1 MRQWHLLGIF
11 VLAAGQLAGQGG
23 LSLTA
28 SMPAPIKGIIGN
40 TYGAV
45 FGRSELVTIPLLAR
59 FTATG
64 GTPPYTYTIQSG
76 SLPTGLLLNPT
87 TGVIQ
92 GVPTGGNGTSVVVR
106 AQDAQGRVAT
116 YNWGAIRV
124 ESPPEFFF
132 QGMVGSSFKQA
143 TPMCGLAGGTG
154 FRYQLRSLPQ
164 GLEVVPAGPVNL
176 VTGSP
181 ATDGSFLGS
190 YSCDNGQVRFE
201 WRFRLRVDPMPVY
214 YLPATEEGKD
224 FEFLPVEFPG
234 NPLGALYEISLPG
247 PPEGVALMDPVI
259 GRIAGTPSETC
270 GCVWELRRTAADG
283 SFRTHRYIL
292 RVHPDP
298 EKDPDRLTADREF
311 VKFQIPEGQQEP
323 VVGAFLVRA
332 GRRQNLR
339 AVLEEIGSNSEEGS
353 NLNPLHVQITPSGEA
368 STDVVVQVS
377 VDVKELERGDVNSV
391 FVSVSREDPEAPG
404 NWLEPELDL
413 VVEITVEGKGP
424 KLEVSKTQI
433 TERYSSNGY
442 WSWSSNCSTSLIEIR
457 NKGGGELEYSL
468 SSLRISGNQK
478 DWIRIRDE
486 GRKLGPNSTSRV
498 LVDLKCSDLPLGTYN
513 AQFDV
518 TAPDQPL
525 VTVDIVLQVEPAFGT
540 FIQGELYPLISIHSP
555 PRTENYKVT
564 ITEGEPG
571 DEWIVWLP
579 EEDRYPWLKLQN
591 GRGRSGDSFQL
602 TFDPSP
608 WRDPNCGEICR
619 YVPGAYMMVAVIRND
634 SLVYN
639 TGRWVYVEMGVV
651 PYVPPSISD
660 HFLFLP
666 SRSQNEPSPETA
678 TTFMVNLN
686 PSEQAFRS
694 SEFYWPGNPT
704 RQAFLD
710 VQPKEGT
717 LEPGDFDPLSPNGVG
732 ILTLASAPGPLDMP
746 GFYLSD
752 VTFRFR
758 DLGSN
763 SGIEHPRRLRVG
775 QLVGRNGEPVPP
787 TPSLSGVVGKAELA
801 SRARLTPTRPTA
813 EVRQADTGCA
823 PAPLLVLTLLEPLFK
838 VPSGSPRQLRAKV
851 VNACGEPVTEGLVTA
866 RFSNG
871 DPSVTLF
878 HQEEGQWV
886 ASWTPRTEA
895 GVVRVTLE
903 ARVGEDLYGRDEV
916 MGSVLDPGG
925 PLLDAQGVRHAA
937 TGRAISML
945 TPGML
950 IRLQGRRLTASAG
963 AAAESGA
970 TATELAGTQVI
981 MAGAPLELLEVT
993 PGEVLLR
1000 IPEDAEPGQEMA
1012 LMLRRA
1018 QGGSLPV
1025 GIFPVIPAS
1034 PGILT
1039 VDGSGSGQGSI
1050 YSLRDGRRML
1060 AAGPQG
1066 ALADELV
1073 AIEVS
1078 GLGVVREPGQEQ
1090 TPLRVLLGEDELE
1103 IIPESVNPSPGKPG
1117 VSDVVFRMPVNRPIG
1132 AEVPVRVEAAG
1143 SRSTPATMSIEP
1155 DVR

>member
-1 MRQWHLLGIF
+1 MRQWHLLGLF

-28 SMPAPIKGIIGN
+28 SMPSPIKGIIGN

-45 FGRSELVTIPLLAR
+45 FGRSELVTIPLVAR

-76 SLPTGLLLNPT
+76 LLPSGLLLNPT

-92 GVPTGGNGTSVVVR
+92 GVPTGANGTGVVVQ

-116 YNWGAIRV
+116 YNWGRIRV

-154 FRYQLRSLPQ
+154 FRYQLSSVPQ
-164 GLEVVPAGPVNL
+164 GLEVVPAGPVNS
-176 VTGSP
+176 VVGSP
-181 ATDGSFLGS
+181 ATEGSFLGS
-190 YSCDNGQVRFE
+190 YSCENGQVRFE

-234 NPLGALYEISLPG
+234 NPLGAQYEITVPG
-247 PPEGVALMDPVI
+247 PPPGVAFTDPVT
-259 GRIAGTPSETC
+259 GRMTGQPTETGTFR
-270 GCVWELRRTAADG
+270 WELKRSAEDG
-283 SFRTHRYIL
+283 TFRTHRYVL
-292 RVHPDP
+292 LVNADP
-298 EKDPDRLTADREF
+298 EKDPDRLTVNKSHLAFR
-311 VKFQIPEGQQEP
+311 IPEGQSEP

-332 GRRQNLR
+332 GRSKLIRAQVDTILGGFDQLR
-339 AVLEEIGSNSEEGS
+339 LDDIR
-353 NLNPLHVQITPSGEA
+353 ITPVEA
-368 STDVVVQVS
+368 AQTDVVVEVS
-377 VDVKELERGDVNSV
+377 VDVAHLRKDDRVLVIIP
-391 FVSVSREDPEAPG
+391 VSRRDSEPPYD
-404 NWLEPELDL
+404 WLEPELTL
-413 VVEITVEGKGP
+413 RVEITVEGKGP

-433 TERYSSNGY
+433 TERYSRNGY

-525 VTVDIVLQVEPAFGT
+525 LTVDIVLQVEPAFGT

-555 PRTENYKVT
+555 PLTENYKVT

-571 DEWIVWLP
+571 DEWVVWLP
-579 EEDRYPWLKLQN
+579 EEDGYSWLKLQN

-602 TFDPSP
+602 TFDPSTWVEP
-608 WRDPNCGEICR
+608 YCGVKCGYKASTYLMI
-619 YVPGAYMMVAVIRND
+619 AVSRND

-639 TGRWVYVEMGVV
+639 TTRWAYLEMTVV
-651 PYVPPSISD
+651 PYVTPFISD

-678 TTFMVNLN
+678 TTFMVNVN

-710 VQPKEGT
+710 VQPKLGT
-717 LEPGDFDPLSPNGVG
+717 LEAGDFDPVSPNGVG
-732 ILTLASAPGPLDMP
+732 TLTLASAPGPLDMP

-752 VTFRFR
+752 VTLRFR

-763 SGIEHPRRLRVG
+763 SGIEHPKTFRVG
-775 QLVGRNGEPVPP
+775 QLVGRTGEPVPP
-787 TPSLSGVVGKAELA
+787 TPTLSGSAGKVELA
-801 SRARLTPTRPTA
+801 SRAQLSATRPSA
-813 EVRQADTGCA
+813 GVRQAVAGCA
-823 PAPLLVLTLLEPLFK
+823 PGPLLVVTLLEPLFK
-838 VPSGSPRQLRAKV
+838 VPSGSQRELRAKV
-851 VNACGEPVTEGLVTA
+851 MNACGEPVREGLVTA
-866 RFSNG
+866 DFSNG
-871 DPSVTLF
+871 DPSVPLF
-878 HQEEGQWV
+878 HQEEGQWA
-886 ASWTPRTEA
+886 ASWIPRTEA

-903 ARVGEDLYGRDEV
+903 ARADEDLYGRDEV
-916 MGSVLDPGG
+916 LGSVLDPGG

-937 TGRAISML
+937 TGRAISMV

-950 IRLQGRRLTASAG
+950 IRLQGRRFTASAG
-963 AAAESGA
+963 EAAESGT
-970 TATELAGTQVI
+970 TAAELAGTQVV
-981 MAGAPLELLEVT
+981 MAGMPLELLEVT

-1000 IPEDAEPGQEMA
+1000 IPEDIEVGQELA

-1018 QGGSLPV
+1018 QGGSLAV

-1039 VDGSGSGQGSI
+1039 ADGSGSGQGLI
-1050 YSLRDGRRML
+1050 YTLRDGRRML

-1066 ALADELV
+1066 ALAEELV

-1078 GLGVVREPGQEQ
+1078 GLGVVREPGQER

-1103 IIPESVNPSPGKPG
+1103 VIPESVASSPGKPG

-1132 AEVPVRVEAAG
+1132 AAVPVRVEAAG
-1143 SRSTPATMSIEP
+1143 FRSVPVTMSIEP
-1155 DVR
+1155 GVQ

>member
-1 MRQWHLLGIF
+1 MVQ
-11 VLAAGQLAGQGG
+11 
-23 LSLTA
+23 
-28 SMPAPIKGIIGN
+28 
-40 TYGAV
+40 
-45 FGRSELVTIPLLAR
+45 
-59 FTATG
+59 
-64 GTPPYTYTIQSG
+64 
-76 SLPTGLLLNPT
+76 
-87 TGVIQ
+87 
-92 GVPTGGNGTSVVVR
+92 

-116 YNWGAIRV
+116 YNWGRIRV

-132 QGMVGSSFKQA
+132 QGMVGSSFRQA

-154 FRYQLRSLPQ
+154 FRYQLSSVPE
-164 GLEVVPAGPVNL
+164 GLEVVPAGQVNF

-181 ATDGSFLGS
+181 ATNGSFLGS

-214 YLPATEEGKD
+214 YLPAIEEGKD

-234 NPLGALYEISLPG
+234 NPLGAQYEITVPG
-247 PPEGVALMDPVI
+247 PPEGVVLMNPET
-259 GRIAGTPSETC
+259 GRMAGTPSEVC
-270 GCVWELRRTAADG
+270 GCGWELRRTAADG
-283 SFRTHRYIL
+283 AFRTHRYHL
-292 RVHPDP
+292 RVQPDP
-298 EKDPDRLTADREF
+298 EKNPDRLTADREF
-311 VKFQIPEGQQEP
+311 VKFQIPEGQEEP

-353 NLNPLHVQITPSGEA
+353 NLSPLHVQITPSGEA

-377 VDVKELERGDVNSV
+377 VDVEELKRGDVNSV

-413 VVEITVEGKGP
+413 VVEIHVEGKGP
-424 KLEVSKTQI
+424 KLEVADTQL
-433 TERYSSNGY
+433 
-442 WSWSSNCSTSLIEIR
+442 SWSARESDWSPNDWSSRILRIS

-468 SSLRISGNQK
+468 SSLRISGNNK
-478 DWIRIRDE
+478 DWVRILRDP
-486 GRKLGPNSTSRV
+486 RLKLRPNWDTYV
-498 LVDLKCSDLPLGTYN
+498 AVGVNAYGMPPGIYN

-518 TAPDQPL
+518 TAPDQPV
-525 VTVDIVLQVEPAFGT
+525 VTIDIVVKVRPGKGVYVK
-540 FIQGELYPLISIHSP
+540 GELSPLISSLSP
-555 PRTENYKVT
+555 PRTENYEVV
-564 ITEGEPG
+564 IFNAEPG
-571 DEWIVWLP
+571 DEWKVWLP
-579 EEDRYPWLKLQN
+579 EEELYPWLKLQN
-591 GRGRSGDSFQL
+591 GSGRSGDSLQL
-602 TFDPSP
+602 TFDPSL
-608 WRDPNCGEICR
+608 WRDPNCGEICK
-619 YVPGAYMMVAVIRND
+619 YVPVAYMMVGVFRD
-634 SLVYN
+634 DRLVYN
-639 TGRWVYVEMGVV
+639 TDRWLPVGMSVV
-651 PYVPPSISD
+651 PYLPPYISD

-717 LEPGDFDPLSPNGVG
+717 LEAGDLDLVSPNGVG
-732 ILTLASAPGPLDMP
+732 TLTLASAPGQLDMP
-746 GFYLSD
+746 GFYLSN
-752 VTFRFR
+752 VTYRFR

-763 SGIEHPRRLRVG
+763 SGIEHPRTFRVG

-787 TPSLSGVVGKAELA
+787 TPSLSGQAGKSEIA
-801 SRARLTPTRPTA
+801 SRALRTGARLRA
-813 EVRQADTGCA
+813 EVRQADAGCGKGQ
-823 PAPLLVLTLLEPLFK
+823 LLVLTLLEPLFK
-838 VPSGSPRQLRAKV
+838 ISAGSQRELRAKV
-851 VNACGEPVTEGLVTA
+851 MNACGEPVTEGLVTA

-886 ASWTPRTEA
+886 ASWVPRTEA

-903 ARVGEDLYGRDEV
+903 ARVDGDLYGRDEV
-916 MGSVLDPGG
+916 LGSVLDPGG

-937 TGRAISML
+937 TGRAISMV

-950 IRLQGRRLTASAG
+950 IRLQGRRLTTSAG
-963 AAAESGA
+963 GTAESGT
-970 TATELAGTQVI
+970 TALELAGTHVV
-981 MAGAPLELLEVT
+981 MAGTPLELLEVT

-1000 IPEDAEPGQEMA
+1000 IPEDAEVGVEMA

-1025 GIFPVIPAS
+1025 GVFPVIPAS

-1039 VDGSGSGQGSI
+1039 ADGAGSGQGLI
-1050 YSLRDGRRML
+1050 YTLRDGRRLL

-1066 ALADELV
+1066 ALANELV
-1073 AIEVS
+1073 AIEVT
-1078 GLGVVREPGQEQ
+1078 GLGVVREPGLGQ
-1090 TPLRVLLGEDELE
+1090 TPLRVLLGKDEMVV
-1103 IIPESVNPSPGKPG
+1103 IPERVASSPGKPG
-1117 VSDVVFRMPVNRPIG
+1117 VSDVVFRMPVNRSIG
-1132 AEVPVRVEAAG
+1132 AAVPVRVEAAG
-1143 SRSTPATMSIEP
+1143 SRSVPVTMSIEP
-1155 DVR
+1155 GVQ